1 MAFAGRALLAAL
13 AFLVLYALAF
23 SLVRSRWQPRAEN
36 QAVQNAIVLQTY
48 AFEKSGSPVVL
59 VGSSMTR
66 RLPEDAL
73 PAGWFNL
80 SFGGMSALEGLG
92 IIDRIGARPNLIVVE
107 INTLDKAPQLDWINR
122 HTTPG
127 FWTLQRL
134 FPSLRNS
141 NRPVT
146 VALSYAQSGWRKA
159 SDWLLGPPPLEVIA
173 RRPASAEDLPEHT
186 MARLVVEWQQRPS
199 IEHQETFVHNLAPL
213 MERLE
218 SRGSRF
224 VFVEIP
230 IHTALCDLPKSLA
243 LRELVSTRL
252 ASYPFF
258 RPVPCSA
265 ISTTDG
271 VHLSPA
277 AAAVVAEAVVAL
289 VRDDERTRHLLPF
302 GSAQQ

>member
-213 MERLE
+213 MERLNPGD
-218 SRGSRF
+218 RGSYLSRF
-224 VFVEIP
+224 PSIRRSATCPRVWRCASWCRP
-230 IHTALCDLPKSLA
+230 ALPAIHSSGQY
-243 LRELVSTRL
+243 R
-252 ASYPFF
+252 
-258 RPVPCSA
+258 
-265 ISTTDG
+265 
-271 VHLSPA
+271 
-277 AAAVVAEAVVAL
+277 VAL
-289 VRDDERTRHLLPF
+289 
-302 GSAQQ
+302 SAQPMEFTCRRLQRPWLPRPSSRS